1 MNFNVWYHLA
11 MIPLE
16 QFVENAEFHCR
27 QYGLPLVTLSYAQ
40 SLDGSI
46 AARRGERLKLSG
58 EESKRMTHRLRTLH
72 DAILVGIGTILADDP
87 QLTARLVPGKNPQ
100 PVILDSALHFP
111 LGAQLLQHTD
121 HLPWIAATDKADID
135 RQEGL
140 EQAGARVLRFPG
152 DALGFV
158 PLTPLLQR
166 LAAEG
171 INSIMVEGGARVIGS
186 FLSAGLVNQ
195 VVITIAP
202 RFVGGLTAVD
212 FGKSIT
218 GTGLPVFDIH
228 EMGEEKLGEDLVIWG
243 KLRMRNRQ

>member
-1 MNFNVWYHLA
+1 

-16 QFVENAEFHCR
+16 QFVENAEFYRR
-27 QYGLPLVTLSYAQ
+27 QYGLPLVTLSNAQ

-72 DAILVGIGTILADDP
+72 DAILVGIGTILPDDP
-87 QLTARLVPGKNPQ
+87 QLTARLAPGKSPQ
-100 PVILDSALHFP
+100 PVILDSALHFT
-111 LGAQLLQHTD
+111 LDAQLLQRSMN
-121 HLPWIAATDKADID
+121 LPWIAATDKADMD
-135 RQEGL
+135 RQERL
-140 EQAGARVLRFPG
+140 EQAGVRVFRFPG

-166 LAAEG
+166 LATEG

-195 VVITIAP
+195 VIITIAP
-202 RFVGGLTAVD
+202 RFVGGLAAVD
-212 FGKSIT
+212 FDESKP
-218 GTGLPVFDIH
+218 GTDLSVPDVRV
-228 EMGEEKLGEDLVIWG
+228 MGVEKLGEDLVIWG
-243 KLRMRNRQ
+243 KLPMRNQ